1 MCKQKT
7 VLNIIKQTKD
17 LPEWFV
23 MHAEAQAEDF
33 SAAVERD
40 KKTMEQ
46 VESLDKRMTS
56 MESKLDVVASN
67 QTTMQAQQGAMQAQ
81 QGAMQAQ
88 LTEVIQLI
96 RDNNMKEKVWVFD
109 GFASFFKGKFF
120 KVAILLALGFLVG
133 AGKDVVMAAFG
144 LL

>member
-7 VLNIIKQTKD
+7 VLEVIKQTKD
-17 LPEWFV
+17 LPEWFI

-33 SAAVERD
+33 SAAMERD
-40 KKTMEQ
+40 KETMER
-46 VESLDKRMTS
+46 VASLDNRMTA
-56 MESKLDVVASN
+56 MESKLDMVASN
-67 QTTMQAQQGAMQAQ
+67 QTTMQAQ

-96 RDNNMKEKVWVFD
+96 KDGNMKEKAWVFD
-109 GFASFFKGKFF
+109 NLTSFFKSKFF
-120 KVAILLALGFLVG
+120 KVALLLALGFLVG

>member
-1 MCKQKT
+1 M
-7 VLNIIKQTKD
+7 
-17 LPEWFV
+17 PEWFI

-33 SAAVERD
+33 DAATQRD
-40 KKTMEQ
+40 KQTMER
-46 VESLDKRMTS
+46 VASLDNRMTA

-67 QTTMQAQQGAMQAQ
+67 QTTMQAQQG
-81 QGAMQAQ
+81 
-88 LTEVIQLI
+88 EVIQLI
-96 RDNNMKEKVWVFD
+96 RDGNMKEKVWVFD
-109 GFASFFKGKFF
+109 GFASFFKSKFF

>member
-7 VLNIIKQTKD
+7 VLDIIKQTKD

-33 SAAVERD
+33 SAAMERD

-46 VESLDKRMTS
+46 VASLDKRMTA

-67 QTTMQAQQGAMQAQ
+67 QTTMQAQ

-109 GFASFFKGKFF
+109 GLASFFKGKFF
-120 KVAILLALGFLVG
+120 KIAILLALGFLVG

>member
-1 MCKQKT
+1 
-7 VLNIIKQTKD
+7 
-17 LPEWFV
+17 

-33 SAAVERD
+33 SAAMERD

-46 VESLDKRMTS
+46 VASLDKRMTA

-67 QTTMQAQQGAMQAQ
+67 QTTMQAQ

-109 GFASFFKGKFF
+109 GLASFFKGKFF
-120 KVAILLALGFLVG
+120 KIAILLALGFLVG

>member
-1 MCKQKT
+1 MAQQQKT
-7 VLNIIKQTKD
+7 C
-17 LPEWFV
+17 
-23 MHAEAQAEDF
+23 
-33 SAAVERD
+33 

-46 VESLDKRMTS
+46 VASLENRMTV
-56 MESKLDVVASN
+56 MESKLDTVASN
-67 QTTMQAQQGAMQAQ
+67 QTIMQAQ

-96 RDNNMKEKVWVFD
+96 RDGNIKEKAWVFD
-109 GFASFFKGKFF
+109 NFASFFKSKFF
-120 KVAILLALGFLVG
+120 KVSILLALGFLVG